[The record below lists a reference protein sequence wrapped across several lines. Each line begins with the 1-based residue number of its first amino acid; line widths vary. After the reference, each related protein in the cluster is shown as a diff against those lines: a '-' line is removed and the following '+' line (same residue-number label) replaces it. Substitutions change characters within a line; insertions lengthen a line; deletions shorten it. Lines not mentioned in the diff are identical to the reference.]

1 MRNRPSLTSEDVS
14 KIVIACKKKARE
26 SKWDV
31 SIAIVDDSGALLQ
44 FERLDWAS
52 PLSATVAIGKA
63 QTAAALRLPSKTVG
77 DLLKVMPGLLKL
89 PVGIPLQGG
98 VPLMYQGECVG
109 AIGVSGMQ
117 ADEDEQVALAG
128 AATIG

>member
-1 MRNRPSLTSEDVS
+1 M
-14 KIVIACKKKARE
+14 VIACKKKAQE
-26 SKWDV
+26 NKWNV
-31 SIAIVDDSGALLQ
+31 SIAVVDDSGALLQ
-44 FERLDWAS
+44 FERLDCAS
-52 PLSATVAIGKA
+52 PLTATVALGKA
-63 QTAAALRLPSKTVG
+63 QTAAALRLSSKIVG
-77 DLLKVMPGLLKL
+77 DLLEKMPGLLKL

-117 ADEDEQVALAG
+117 ADEDEQIALAG

>member
-1 MRNRPSLTSEDVS
+1 MRNRPTLTSEDVH
-14 KIVIACKKKARE
+14 KMLIACKKKAQE
-26 SKWDV
+26 NKWIV

-52 PLSATVAIGKA
+52 PLTATVALGKA
-63 QTAAALRLPSKTVG
+63 QTAAALRLSSKMVG
-77 DLLKVMPGLLKL
+77 DLLKEMPGLLKL
-89 PVGIPLQGG
+89 PVGIPVRGG

-117 ADEDEQVALAG
+117 ADQDEQVALAG